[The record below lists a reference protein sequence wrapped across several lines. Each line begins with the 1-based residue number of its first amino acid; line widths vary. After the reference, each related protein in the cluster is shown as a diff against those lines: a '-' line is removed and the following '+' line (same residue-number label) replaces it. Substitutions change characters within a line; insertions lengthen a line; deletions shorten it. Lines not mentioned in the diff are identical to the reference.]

1 MVIEGL
7 KLTILGMGM
16 VFIFLVLLVT
26 FIQISSSILAS
37 TTKQELKT
45 LEGELSNS
53 SSAKQNE
60 NNQSTLIAVITA
72 AINTYRK
79 HNQI

>member
-7 KLTILGMGM
+7 KLTVLGMGM

-37 TTKQELKT
+37 TTRQELKI
-45 LEGELSNS
+45 LEEELEKSAS
-53 SSAKQNE
+53 STEHSCD
-60 NNQSTLIAVITA
+60 QSTLIAVITA
-72 AINTYRK
+72 AINAYRK
-79 HNQI
+79 NN

>member
-7 KLTILGMGM
+7 KLTVLGMGM

-37 TTKQELKT
+37 ATELEIKALEDKLKQPASSKKS
-45 LEGELSNS
+45 SND
-53 SSAKQNE
+53 
-60 NNQSTLIAVITA
+60 QSNLVAIITA
-72 AINTYRK
+72 AINVYRK
-79 HNQI
+79 NH